1 MFSFALAVSQE
12 APSLLVPGALH
23 SPFGY
28 STIRSPQQI
37 GFANLRWLHY
47 IAQQQVLVSLVDGVC
62 FSATIYR
69 TFCLPLV

>member
-28 STIRSPQQI
+28 STIRSQGAI
-37 GFANLRWLHY
+37 GFPDRTMLHY